1 MKITQNVQYG
11 ILLALYLSR
20 SGRSNL
26 KFISEGMK
34 LSKPFLEQVARK
46 LRLSGVI
53 RSVRGPG
60 GGYELVGEPTV
71 RDIFNSLAPV
81 KLVNDSDVTKYRVGS
96 IDERALV
103 HFTGNVSA
111 SFSPLMSRK
120 IKSLWLELVANDDAH
135 MNRIAADSAIN

>member
-53 RSVRGPG
+53 RSIRGPG
-60 GGYELVGEPTV
+60 GGYELVGDPIV
-71 RDIFNSLAPV
+71 RDIFNSLSPV
-81 KLVNDSDVTKYRVGS
+81 KLISNKESSKFLIGS
-96 IDERALV
+96 IDERSLL
-103 HFTGNVSA
+103 HFANNLQS
-111 SFSPLMSRK
+111 SMNPLLNRK
-120 IKSLWLELVANDDAH
+120 IRTLWLELVANDDAH

>member
-26 KFISEGMK
+26 KFIAEGMN

-46 LRLSGVI
+46 LRQSGVI
-53 RSVRGPG
+53 RSIRGSG

-71 RDIFNSLAPV
+71 RDVFNALSPI
-81 KLVNDSDVTKYRVGS
+81 KLMKDKEITRYRVGS
-96 IDERALV
+96 IDERALLF
-103 HFTGNVSA
+103 FTSNVSS
-111 SFSPLMSRK
+111 SFSPLMNRK

>member
-26 KFISEGMK
+26 KFIAEGMK

-46 LRLSGVI
+46 LRQSGVI
-53 RSVRGPG
+53 VSVRGPH
-60 GGYELVGEPTV
+60 GGYELVGSPTV
-71 RDIFNSLAPV
+71 RDIFNSLSPV
-81 KLVNDSDVTKYRVGS
+81 KLISNKETTKLIVGS
-96 IDERALV
+96 IDERSLL
-103 HFTGNVSA
+103 HFTKNLQSA
-111 SFSPLMSRK
+111 INPLMNRK